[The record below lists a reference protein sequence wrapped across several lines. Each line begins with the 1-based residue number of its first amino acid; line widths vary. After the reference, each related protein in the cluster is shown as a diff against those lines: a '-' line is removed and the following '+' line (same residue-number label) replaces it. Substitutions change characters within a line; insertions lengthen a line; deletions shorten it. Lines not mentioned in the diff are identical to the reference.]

1 MMANRTDSV
10 VYIGVTS
17 DLVIR
22 IRQHK
27 DRDDPKCFTARY
39 NADKL
44 VWFEH
49 FPSIEEAI
57 AREKQLKAGGR
68 KRKDAAI
75 NAMNPEW
82 RDLYPDILREAETG
96 E

>member
-1 MMANRTDSV
+1 MTANRTDSV

-27 DRDDPKCFTARY
+27 DRHDPKCFTARY

-68 KRKDAAI
+68 KRKVAAI

-82 RDLYPDILREAETG
+82 RDLYPDVLRAAETG